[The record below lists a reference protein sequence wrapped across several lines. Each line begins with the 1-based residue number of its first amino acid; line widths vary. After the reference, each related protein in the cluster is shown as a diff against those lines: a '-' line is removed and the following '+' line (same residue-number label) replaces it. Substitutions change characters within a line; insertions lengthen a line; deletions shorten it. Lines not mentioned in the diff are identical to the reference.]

1 MSNAVLST
9 VCVATVGIERLALVQ
24 AAQQAAP
31 KVKVGSPRIAKT
43 STTTLT
49 IDRSDQAGVSSM
61 FMRASAPPRRFDA
74 MPRGAEALPR
84 SRYRRD

>member
-31 KVKVGSPRIAKT
+31 KVNAGSQLIAKA
-43 STTTLT
+43 STTKVT

-61 FMRASAPPRRFDA
+61 FIRASAPVRRNA
-74 MPRGAEALPR
+74 TEYGGATVITRQARL
-84 SRYRRD
+84 S